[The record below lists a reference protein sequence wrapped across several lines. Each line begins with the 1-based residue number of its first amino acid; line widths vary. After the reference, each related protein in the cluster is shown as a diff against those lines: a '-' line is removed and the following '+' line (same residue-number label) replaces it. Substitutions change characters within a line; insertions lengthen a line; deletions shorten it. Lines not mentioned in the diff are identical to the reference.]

1 MLQVNHERVAKL
13 LQGLAAFTD
22 SEEGVTRL
30 AYSPLDK
37 KAQSWLLEQV
47 QDLHLQIRTDAVGN
61 VFLRRD
67 GKQPQLPPVA
77 SGSHLDTVIH
87 GGAYDGMCGV
97 VGALEALY
105 MLQDEELERSI
116 EVIIFRAEESS
127 RFGFATM
134 GSKLLTGSAAPEQL
148 NKGAKKGDISFI
160 EALREWG
167 CDPDAYRDAVIA
179 PGSYKCFAELHIEQ
193 GKVLEQTQ
201 HQLGIVQNIAAP
213 TRFKIHIKGVA
224 DHSGA
229 TPMGMRRDALVSA
242 AKLILAVNEA
252 AETEK
257 ANGSVGTVGVVDVEP
272 GSINVVPGAVT
283 LWVDVRGVDEASIE
297 RVLQSIREQAEN
309 VAVCDG
315 VGVQIEMLTADSPVA
330 LDKALAAQSEAIC
343 TEKGFS
349 FLHMNSGAGHDAMHM
364 TKICP
369 TTMLFIPCRAGIS
382 HNPAE
387 YASTEDICRGIEV
400 LAIPGCC
407 ASISALSV
415 SGFDTR
421 EFAFY
426 GFLPRE
432 KKDLREKLLQMAHQV
447 PIAAVHESPF
457 RVVELVEVV
466 CDTLPGCRISASCD
480 LTKLHEKTIRGDAA
494 DVRPCTVS
502 GIIAD
507 TVREKSAGIASAWES
522 LKSYISA
529 STGRLASDQ
538 WFHWKPHTGME
549 SGSTNSQCR
558 NCTDGSSSSI

>member
-13 LQGLAAFTD
+13 LQGLASFTD

-67 GKQPQLPPVA
+67 GKQQLLPPVA
-77 SGSHLDTVIH
+77 TGSHLDTVIH

-105 MLQDEELERSI
+105 MLQDEELGRSI

-134 GSKLLTGSAAPEQL
+134 GSKLLTGSAVPEQL
-148 NKGAKKGDISFI
+148 KKGAKKGDISFI

-167 CDPDAYRDAVIA
+167 CNPDAYRDAVIA

-201 HQLGIVQNIAAP
+201 HQLGIVHNIAAP

-283 LWVDVRGVDEASIE
+283 LWVDVRGVDKASIA

-369 TTMLFIPCRAGIS
+369 TTMLFVPCRAGIS

-387 YASTEDICRGIEV
+387 YASTENICRGIEV
-400 LAIPGCC
+400 LAEV
-407 ASISALSV
+407 LR
-415 SGFDTR
+415 R
-421 EFAFY
+421 EA
-426 GFLPRE
+426 
-432 KKDLREKLLQMAHQV
+432 
-447 PIAAVHESPF
+447 
-457 RVVELVEVV
+457 
-466 CDTLPGCRISASCD
+466 
-480 LTKLHEKTIRGDAA
+480 
-494 DVRPCTVS
+494 
-502 GIIAD
+502 
-507 TVREKSAGIASAWES
+507 
-522 LKSYISA
+522 
-529 STGRLASDQ
+529 
-538 WFHWKPHTGME
+538 
-549 SGSTNSQCR
+549 N
-558 NCTDGSSSSI
+558 